1 MSINTDFRSQDGRI
15 NLEQQRKRAKELL
28 LNLKQGN
35 APDQLALL
43 GTSGRPLAPT
53 LSDAQWLIA
62 RQLGFSSWPKLKAH
76 VDAVAFAAQ
85 HPDFHAS
92 DEPRTVHWRCG
103 NDIAHSLKLAGFK
116 GSFHMLSDP
125 LCMGPVQ
132 DLPDA
137 EFRAQRSDFISAT
150 FDMNRADVARRTDEE
165 YGRLEQLGSD
175 QHNVLWCEADAYD
188 QLFLIKT
195 LASLK
200 RLPPRLELIEV
211 DHVPGVQRFIGI
223 GQLAPDVLAWLWPQR
238 KPVTQAMLDCAR
250 KAWRAYCDASPV
262 ALATLA
268 HDPQLPLRLLAPALL
283 RQLQELPGSED
294 GLSLTERLSLQYLR
308 ETGPTTFGRVFAELM
323 DKRDPLPFL
332 GDMMFQ
338 ALLRP
343 LIDSKAPL
351 LKETET
357 HLKWP
362 QRTLALTAL
371 GERVLE
377 GGAYWLEHAQHLRW
391 VGGVCI
397 VPGRPHWTI
406 NLENRPVWRV

>member
-28 LNLKQGN
+28 LSLKQGN

-43 GTSGRPLAPT
+43 GTSGRALAPT

-85 HPDFHAS
+85 HPEFHAS

-103 NDIAHSLKLAGFK
+103 NDIAHTLQLAGFK

-211 DHVPGVQRFIGI
+211 DRVPGVQRFIGI

-238 KPVTQAMLDCAR
+238 KPVTQDMLDCAR

-262 ALATLA
+262 ALAALA

-294 GLSLTERLSLQYLR
+294 GLSLTERLSLQYVQ
-308 ETGPTTFGRVFAELM
+308 EAGPTTFGRVFAELM
-323 DKRDPLPFL
+323 GKRDPLPFL

-343 LIDSKAPL
+343 LIDSETPL
-351 LKETET
+351 LKETEA

-362 QRTLALTAL
+362 QRTLTLTAL

-377 GGAYWLEHAQHLRW
+377 GGAYWLNHAQHLRW
-391 VGGVCI
+391 IGGVCI
-397 VPGRPHWTI
+397 VPGESHWTL
-406 NLENRPVWRV
+406 NPENRPIWRV